1 MEDSPGPGNTV
12 CLRVCEVQ
20 ACPGPEPRV
29 AARLMPR
36 LAMPWIFLASK
47 EPKEPSDRIDRI
59 EVLILSLLGLTGS
72 ASRAPAPSPA
82 PSLSFAH

>member
-59 EVLILSLLGLTGS
+59 EVLILSLLGLTGL